1 MTDTPFPA
9 TTKRT
14 AGEVKGVL
22 TDVMTVGFADKI
34 VVTIVQNGRLAQ
46 WFHVGLDAAH
56 RVLTDNAVEDGANDD
71 FDDSLLPLPHLTPVT
86 LLGGTD
92 EKREATGQLLTVQIA
107 SLISARNKDESRMVT
122 VGLGLGVK
130 ELDQQAFM
138 EILELVGKCV

>member
-1 MTDTPFPA
+1 MGRQTRPTDPPTSLSRSRP
-9 TTKRT
+9 K
-14 AGEVKGVL
+14 L
-22 TDVMTVGFADKI
+22 TCNLP
-34 VVTIVQNGRLAQ
+34 Q
-46 WFHVGLDAAH
+46 FHVGLDAAH